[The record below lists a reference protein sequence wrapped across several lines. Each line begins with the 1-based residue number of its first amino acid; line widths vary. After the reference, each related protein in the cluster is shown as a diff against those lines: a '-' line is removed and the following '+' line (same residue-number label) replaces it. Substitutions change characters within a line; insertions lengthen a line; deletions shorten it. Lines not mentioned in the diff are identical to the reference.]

1 MEQGSI
7 KKIIL
12 DKGFGFIES
21 QPTDMFFHHSVVQG
35 MQFEDLQEGQA
46 VEFEFEDSP
55 KGPRATLV
63 RVLE

>member
-7 KKIIL
+7 KKIVM

-21 QPTDMFFHHSVVQG
+21 HPKDMFFHHSVVQG
-35 MQFEDLQEGQA
+35 MQFEDLQEGQT

-55 KGPRATLV
+55 KGPRATMV
-63 RVLE
+63 RVPE